1 MWWPVLALL
10 ELRESKMAGLIPE
23 NILEDILGRIDI
35 VEVISGYIPLK
46 KAGVNFKA
54 NCPFHNEKTASFM
67 VSPERQIYHC
77 FGCGESGNAFKFL
90 MRHERLEFPEAV
102 EMLAKKCGVILP
114 DQDRP
119 ELARQAS
126 LSSQLYKV
134 NELAVSFYEKNLH
147 AAETHPALKYLLDR
161 GIKLET
167 IKEFHLGL
175 ATSGWDNLINFLRS
189 KNVSLAL
196 MEQAGLVLPKD
207 QGGYYDRF
215 RNRIIFTI
223 FDLRGR
229 SIGFGARVLDSS
241 LPKYINSPETPVYTK
256 GKNLFGFNLSKD
268 FIRDADSVVIVEGYL
283 DFMIPYQEGLKNI
296 AASQGT
302 ALTLEQIKLLKRY
315 THNVV
320 MVYDGDTAGEI
331 ATLRSLD
338 LLIDEGINVK
348 VVPLPK
354 GMDPDALVR
363 KEGIDA
369 FKIKVEQ
376 AASFFD
382 YKLNVLK
389 SRHDIKDAYG
399 KTKIA
404 SEMLLTINK
413 FDNAILR
420 GEYTKKLSEQMHI
433 PEQDILEELH
443 KLKPAISSALNQP
456 APLGKKQSQINP
468 AEKLLIKFMLEE
480 KELIEK
486 IMQQLSPSDF
496 ADERTAKI
504 VAVMHELA
512 LQGKNITPSLLMN
525 YFSEDDASQLVC
537 ETMFMP
543 ALSEQSR
550 EKAVN
555 DCIARIKVQRLKSRR
570 EHLHAQIKSAQSLRD
585 EGKLNSLIQEFQNLI
600 KKGD

>member
-1 MWWPVLALL
+1 
-10 ELRESKMAGLIPE
+10 MAGRIPE
-23 NILEDILGRIDI
+23 NILEDILGRVDI
-35 VEVISGYIPLK
+35 VEIISGYIPLK
-46 KAGVNFKA
+46 KAGSNFKT
-54 NCPFHNEKTASFM
+54 NCPFHHEKTASFM
-67 VSPERQIYHC
+67 VSPDRQIYHC

-90 MRHERLEFPEAV
+90 MRHERMEFPEAV
-102 EMLAKKCGVILP
+102 EMLAKKCGVSLP
-114 DQDRP
+114 DQDKP

-126 LSSQLYKV
+126 LSNQLYKV
-134 NELAVSFYEKNLH
+134 NELAVSFYENNLH
-147 AAETHPALKYLLDR
+147 TGSAGLAINYLSNR
-161 GIKLET
+161 GIKLAT

-196 MEQAGLVLPKD
+196 MEQAGLILPKD
-207 QGGYYDRF
+207 SGGYYDRF
-215 RNRIIFTI
+215 RNRIIFPV
-223 FDLRGR
+223 FDMR
-229 SIGFGARVLDSS
+229 SRMIGFGARVMDNS

-268 FIRDADSVVIVEGYL
+268 FIRDADSAVIVEGYL

-296 AASQGT
+296 VASQGT

-320 MVYDGDTAGEI
+320 MIYDGDTAGEI

-354 GMDPDALVR
+354 GTDPDALVR
-363 KEGIDA
+363 NEGINTLKA
-369 FKIKVEQ
+369 KVQ
-376 AASFFD
+376 KAASFFD
-382 YKLNVLK
+382 YKLDILK
-389 SRHDIKDAYG
+389 SRHDIKDAHG

-420 GEYTKKLSEQMHI
+420 GEYIKKLSEEMRI
-433 PEQDILEELH
+433 PEQYILEELH
-443 KLKPAISSALNQP
+443 KLKPAVSIFVEQP
-456 APLGKKQSQINP
+456 ASFGRKQSEINP

-486 IMQQLSPSDF
+486 IMRELSPSDF
-496 ADERTAKI
+496 ADARTAKI
-504 VAVMHELA
+504 VSVLQDLV
-512 LQGKNITPSLLMN
+512 LQGKNIEPSVLMN

-543 ALSEQSR
+543 ALTDQGR

-555 DCIARIKVQRLKSRR
+555 DCIARIKIQRLKSRR
-570 EHLHAQIKSAQSLRD
+570 EHLHIQIKSAQSLGD
-585 EGKLNSLIQEFQNLI
+585 EGKLNSLIQEFHNLI
-600 KKGD
+600 KKGDQA

>member
-1 MWWPVLALL
+1 
-10 ELRESKMAGLIPE
+10 
-23 NILEDILGRIDI
+23 LG
-35 VEVISGYIPLK
+35 
-46 KAGVNFKA
+46 
-54 NCPFHNEKTASFM
+54 
-67 VSPERQIYHC
+67 
-77 FGCGESGNAFKFL
+77 
-90 MRHERLEFPEAV
+90 
-102 EMLAKKCGVILP
+102 
-114 DQDRP
+114 
-119 ELARQAS
+119 
-126 LSSQLYKV
+126 
-134 NELAVSFYEKNLH
+134 
-147 AAETHPALKYLLDR
+147 R

-167 IKEFHLGL
+167 VKEFRLGL
-175 ATSGWDNLINFLRS
+175 ANSGWDSLINFLRS
-189 KNVSLAL
+189 KNLSLAL

-207 QGGYYDRF
+207 SGGYYDRF
-215 RNRIIFTI
+215 RNRIIFPI
-223 FDLRGR
+223 FDMR
-229 SIGFGARVLDSS
+229 SRMIGFGARVTDNS

-296 AASQGT
+296 VASQGT
-302 ALTLEQIKLLKRY
+302 ALTLEQIKLIKRY

-354 GMDPDALVR
+354 GMDPDVLVR
-363 KEGIDA
+363 KEGVNTLMD
-369 FKIKVEQ
+369 KVKK
-376 AASFFD
+376 AVSFFD
-382 YKLNVLK
+382 YKLDVLR
-389 SRHDIKDAYG
+389 SRHDITDAHG

-420 GEYTKKLSEQMHI
+420 GEYTKRLSEEMRI
-433 PEQDILEELH
+433 PEQHILEELG
-443 KLKPAISSALNQP
+443 KLKPDGLKFAGQP
-456 APLGKKQSQINP
+456 VFSEKKQPQINP

-486 IMQQLSPSDF
+486 IMQQLSPADFSD
-496 ADERTAKI
+496 ARTAKI
-504 VAVMHELA
+504 VSVMQDLVLA
-512 LQGKNITPSLLMN
+512 GKNITPSVLMN

-543 ALSEQSR
+543 VLTDQER

-555 DCIARIKVQRLKSRR
+555 DCVARIKIQRLKSQR
-570 EHLHAQIKSAQSLRD
+570 EHLHTQIKSAQSLGD
-585 EGKLNSLIQEFQNLI
+585 EVKLNSLIQEFHNLI

>member
-1 MWWPVLALL
+1 MSG
-10 ELRESKMAGLIPE
+10 RIPE
-23 NILEDILGRIDI
+23 NLLEDILGRVDL
-35 VEVISGYIPLK
+35 VEMISGYIPLK
-46 KAGVNFKA
+46 KAGSNFKA
-54 NCPFHNEKTASFM
+54 NCPFHHEKTASFM

-90 MRHERLEFPEAV
+90 MRHERMEFPEAV
-102 EMLAKKCGVILP
+102 EILAKKCGVSLP
-114 DQDRP
+114 DQDKP
-119 ELARQAS
+119 ELARAAS
-126 LSSQLYKV
+126 LNSQLYKV
-134 NELAVSFYEKNLH
+134 NELAVNFYENNLH
-147 AAETHPALKYLLDR
+147 SGSLALNYLINR
-161 GIKLET
+161 GVKLGT

-196 MEQAGLVLPKD
+196 LEQAGLVLPKES
-207 QGGYYDRF
+207 GGYYDRF
-215 RNRIIFTI
+215 RNRIIFPV
-223 FDLRGR
+223 FDLRSR
-229 SIGFGARVLDSS
+229 MIGFGARVMDNS
-241 LPKYINSPETPVYTK
+241 LPKYINSPETPVYVK
-256 GKNLFGFNLSKD
+256 GKNLFGLNLSKD
-268 FIRDADSVVIVEGYL
+268 FIRDADSAVIVEGYL

-296 AASQGT
+296 VASQGT

-320 MVYDGDTAGEI
+320 MIYDGDTAGEI

-354 GMDPDALVR
+354 GTDPDALVR
-363 KEGIDA
+363 SEGINTLKD
-369 FKIKVEQ
+369 KVKKAE
-376 AASFFD
+376 SFFD
-382 YKLNVLK
+382 YKLDVLR
-389 SRHDIKDAYG
+389 SRYDIKDAHG

-420 GEYTKKLSEQMHI
+420 GEYTKRLSEVMCI
-433 PEQDILEELH
+433 PEQYILEELG
-443 KLKPAISSALNQP
+443 KLKPADSRSAGQPVSSA
-456 APLGKKQSQINP
+456 KKQIQINP

-480 KELIEK
+480 KEMIEK
-486 IMQQLSPSDF
+486 IMQQLSPADF
-496 ADERTAKI
+496 ADTRTAKI
-504 VAVMHELA
+504 VSVIQNLVLE
-512 LQGKNITPSLLMN
+512 GKNITPSVLMN

-543 ALSEQSR
+543 ALDDQGR

-555 DCIARIKVQRLKSRR
+555 DCITRIKIQRKKTQR
-570 EHLHAQIKSAQSLRD
+570 EHLHLQIKSAQSLGD
-585 EGKLNSLIQEFQNLI
+585 EGKLNSLIQEFHNLI

>member
-1 MWWPVLALL
+1 MSG
-10 ELRESKMAGLIPE
+10 RIPE
-23 NILEDILGRIDI
+23 NLLEDILGRVDI
-35 VEVISGYIPLK
+35 VELISGYISLK
-46 KAGVNFKA
+46 KAGSNFKA
-54 NCPFHNEKTASFM
+54 NCPFHHEKTASFM

-77 FGCGESGNAFKFL
+77 FGCGESGNAFRFL
-90 MRHERLEFPEAV
+90 MRHERMEFPEAV
-102 EMLAKKCGVILP
+102 EMLAKKCGVSLP
-114 DQDRP
+114 DQDAP
-119 ELARQAS
+119 ELARAAS

-134 NELAVSFYEKNLH
+134 NELAVGFYENNLH
-147 AAETHPALKYLLDR
+147 SANVTDALNYLLGR
-161 GIKLET
+161 GIKLEI

-175 ATSGWDNLINFLRS
+175 STSGWDNLINFLRS

-196 MEQAGLVLPKD
+196 LEQAGLVLPKD
-207 QGGYYDRF
+207 SGGYYDRF
-215 RNRIIFTI
+215 RNRIIFPV
-223 FDLRGR
+223 FDIR
-229 SIGFGARVLDSS
+229 SRMIGFGARVMDNS

-256 GKNLFGFNLSKD
+256 GKNLYGFNLSKD

-296 AASQGT
+296 VASQGT

-354 GMDPDALVR
+354 GMDPDVLVR
-363 KEGIDA
+363 HEGINTLKD
-369 FKIKVEQ
+369 KVKR
-376 AASFFD
+376 AVSFFD
-382 YKLNVLK
+382 YKLDVLK
-389 SRHDIKDAYG
+389 VRHDIKDAQG

-420 GEYTKKLSEQMHI
+420 GEYTKKLSELMRI
-433 PEQDILEELH
+433 PEQYILEELR
-443 KLKPAISSALNQP
+443 KLKPADSKSTQQP
-456 APLGKKQSQINP
+456 VGLVKKQVQINP

-486 IMQQLSPSDF
+486 IMQQLSPTDF
-496 ADERTAKI
+496 ADARTAKI
-504 VAVMHELA
+504 VSLMQSLVLE
-512 LQGKNITPSLLMN
+512 GKNITPSILMN

-543 ALSEQSR
+543 ALDDQGR
-550 EKAVN
+550 DKAVN
-555 DCIARIKVQRLKSRR
+555 DCIARIKVQRKKAQR
-570 EHLHAQIKSAQSLRD
+570 EDLHLQIKSAQSLGD
-585 EGKLNSLIQEFQNLI
+585 EGKLNSLIQEFHNLI

>member
-1 MWWPVLALL
+1 
-10 ELRESKMAGLIPE
+10 
-23 NILEDILGRIDI
+23 
-35 VEVISGYIPLK
+35 
-46 KAGVNFKA
+46 
-54 NCPFHNEKTASFM
+54 
-67 VSPERQIYHC
+67 
-77 FGCGESGNAFKFL
+77 
-90 MRHERLEFPEAV
+90 
-102 EMLAKKCGVILP
+102 
-114 DQDRP
+114 
-119 ELARQAS
+119 
-126 LSSQLYKV
+126 
-134 NELAVSFYEKNLH
+134 LAVSFYKNNLH
-147 AAETHPALKYLLDR
+147 TGSAVAALNYLLRR
-161 GIKLET
+161 GIKLAT

-175 ATSGWDNLINFLRS
+175 ATLGWDNLVNFLRS

-207 QGGYYDRF
+207 SGGYYDRF
-215 RNRIIFTI
+215 RNRIIFPV
-223 FDLRGR
+223 FDLRSR
-229 SIGFGARVLDSS
+229 SIGFGARVIDDS
-241 LPKYINSPETPVYTK
+241 LPKYINSPETPVYIK

-268 FIRDADSVVIVEGYL
+268 FIRDADCVVIVEGYL

-296 AASQGT
+296 VASQGT

-320 MVYDGDTAGEI
+320 MIYDGDAAGEI

-354 GMDPDALVR
+354 GIDPDTLVR
-363 KEGIDA
+363 NEGINVLKA
-369 FKIKVEQ
+369 KIEN

-382 YKLNVLK
+382 YKLDVLK
-389 SRHDIKDAYG
+389 SRHDIKDAHG
-399 KTKIA
+399 KAKIA

-413 FDNAILR
+413 FENAILR
-420 GEYTKKLSEQMHI
+420 GEYTKKLSEQMRI
-433 PEQDILEELH
+433 PEQHILEELH
-443 KLKPAISSALNQP
+443 KLKPVGLP
-456 APLGKKQSQINP
+456 AAGEPVFFVNKLPQINP

-496 ADERTAKI
+496 ADARTVKI
-504 VAVMHELA
+504 VSVMQDLVG
-512 LQGKNITPSLLMN
+512 QGKNITPSVLMN

-543 ALSEQSR
+543 ALTETGR

-555 DCIARIKVQRLKSRR
+555 DCIARIKIERKKSRR
-570 EHLHAQIKSAQSLRD
+570 EHLHLQIKSAQSLGD
-585 EGKLNSLIQEFQNLI
+585 QAKLSSLIQEFHNLI